1 METKP
6 KFNTLQEYLEKYL
19 YPSLQIAV
27 DDLIDVIRN
36 TDLYE
41 DLIKEFNQNFFEDK
55 NRIQQKEKELLK
67 LERGSDYS
75 ESDYDYFMR
84 VNVDMNESKTEEQEE
99 EENEEEEEFDP
110 DFDDSDMLQ
119 YAEDELNKD
128 EEEVKKTFNPIE
140 YLALKLKEINLN
152 KKNHQ
157 DLEDVLINY
166 SADGEKDNEE
176 NF

>member
-6 KFNTLQEYLEKYL
+6 KFNTLQEYLDKYL

-41 DLIKEFNQNFFEDK
+41 DLVKEFNQNFFEDK
-55 NRIQQKEKELLK
+55 NRIAQKEKELLK

-75 ESDYDYFMR
+75 ESDYEYFMR
-84 VNVDMNESKTEEQEE
+84 VNVEMNESKSENNQEEQK
-99 EENEEEEEFDP
+99 EEFDP
-110 DFDDSDMLQ
+110 DFDDSEMLH
-119 YAEDELNKD
+119 YAEEELNKD
-128 EEEVKKTFNPIE
+128 EEENKKNFNPIE

-152 KKNHQ
+152 KKNNQ

-166 SADGEKDNEE
+166 TADKADVE